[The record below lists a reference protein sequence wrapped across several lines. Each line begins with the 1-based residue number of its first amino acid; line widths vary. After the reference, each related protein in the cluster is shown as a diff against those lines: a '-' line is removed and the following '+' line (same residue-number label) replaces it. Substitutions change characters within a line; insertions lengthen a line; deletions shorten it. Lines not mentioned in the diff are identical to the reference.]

1 MQIEEILKFY
11 LGGSADDADAMRACV
26 DRWFSVDR
34 KLDDLVR
41 TQYGEAIDQAI
52 DGAFDS
58 WQESMDGA
66 LALILLLDQ
75 LPRNVYR
82 GASKAFAGDERARA
96 VTLRVHER
104 LEAES
109 VPLFAR
115 VFFMMP
121 FEHAEDSELQ
131 QRYVAECE
139 LIHARAPRAFH
150 TLTAEVLE
158 AGKAHLAV
166 ISQFGRF
173 PHRNALLGR
182 ESTDEERAWL
192 ADNRHAWGQ
201 GAADLQAP

>member
-1 MQIEEILKFY
+1 MALRIDEILTFY

-26 DRWFSVDR
+26 DRWFNVDR
-34 KLDDLVR
+34 KLDQLVQSR
-41 TQYGEAIDQAI
+41 YGNAIDDAI
-52 DGAFDS
+52 GGAFAD
-58 WQESMDGA
+58 WQESAEGA

-75 LPRNVYR
+75 LPRNAYR
-82 GASKAFAGDERARA
+82 GSAKAFAGDERARA
-96 VTLRVHER
+96 VALLAQER
-104 LEAES
+104 SYPDS

-121 FEHAEDSELQ
+121 FEHAEDPGLQ
-131 QRYVAECE
+131 QRYVAGCE
-139 LIHARAPRAFH
+139 LIHGRAPKPFH
-150 TLTAEVLE
+150 TLTAEVVQV
-158 AGKAHLAV
+158 GKEHCAV

-201 GAADLQAP
+201 GAADL